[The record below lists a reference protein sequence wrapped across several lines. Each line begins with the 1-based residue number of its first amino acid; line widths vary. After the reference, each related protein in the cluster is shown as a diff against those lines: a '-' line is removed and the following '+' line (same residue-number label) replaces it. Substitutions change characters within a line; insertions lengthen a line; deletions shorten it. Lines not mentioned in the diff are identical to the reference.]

1 MENKR
6 SQDTKR
12 RVLIAALILCMLVC
26 IGVTVWAVFFRQTE
40 EKQLIPDYAPQ
51 QTELNAKPTGDDGQK
66 LDVPEGGGGIS
77 LEYESTVTISL
88 GEKKAHFSYTHPSR
102 STQDIVLCIEI
113 DGEIIAQSGTMKPG
127 NKLEELSLLE
137 GAEKK
142 LSEGTYT
149 DADFRVLSYDP
160 ETGEK
165 AMVDTVA
172 KVTVTVTK

>member
-1 MENKR
+1 MDSNNQ
-6 SQDTKR
+6 QDKKR
-12 RVLIAALILCMLVC
+12 RLVIVLLIIGMLICM
-26 IGVTVWAVFFRQTE
+26 GVTVWALFFRNSDD
-40 EKQLIPDYAPQ
+40 KVLVPDYAPQ
-51 QTELNAKPTGDDGQK
+51 QTEQNAEPINDSGDK

-77 LEYESTVTISL
+77 LEYDNTVTISL
-88 GEKKAHFSYTHPSR
+88 SEKTAQLNYTHPGR

-113 DGEIIAQSGTMKPG
+113 DGEIVAQSGTMKPG
-127 NKLEELSLLE
+127 SRLQKLSLLD

-149 DADFRVLSYDP
+149 DAAFRVLSYDP

-172 KVTVTVTK
+172 KITVTVTK

>member
-1 MENKR
+1 MANNEN
-6 SQDTKR
+6 QDRKQ
-12 RVLIAALILCMLVC
+12 RVFIAALILGMIAC
-26 IGVTVWAVFFRQTE
+26 ICVTVWAVFFRDTE
-40 EKQLIPDYAPQ
+40 QKTLVPDYAPQ
-51 QTELNAKPTGDDGQK
+51 QTEQNAEPLNDGGDK

-88 GEKKAHFSYTHPSR
+88 LDKTAYLNYKHPDS

-113 DGEIIAQSGTMKPG
+113 DGEMIAQSGIIAPG
-127 NKLEELSLLE
+127 NQLKKLSLLE

-142 LSEGTYT
+142 LSVGTYT

-172 KVTVTVTK
+172 AITVTVEE